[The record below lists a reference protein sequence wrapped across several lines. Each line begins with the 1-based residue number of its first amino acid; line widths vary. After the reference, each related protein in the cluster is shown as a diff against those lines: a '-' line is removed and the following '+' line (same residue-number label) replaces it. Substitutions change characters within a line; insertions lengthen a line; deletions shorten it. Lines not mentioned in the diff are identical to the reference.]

1 MKNILLLLFSLTT
14 TFHVTATVQSE
25 RIDFTIKN
33 ANLDRVIEIAQSY
46 FNSNNAEALKLSLQA
61 ADKALE
67 FENMK
72 QYAIA
77 NELLGK
83 IYLYQGEFKN
93 AETCINISLEYWKS
107 MRDTLKMSFCYGYLG
122 NLNYSTCNYDTAE
135 LFYQKGFELKK
146 LTQDSINFS
155 FSYNAI
161 GNIKLENCRYDE
173 ALKNYHKALELN
185 IRFKNNSGICY
196 THNALGNAYFEINDL
211 ESSKKHFEKALEIGK
226 ENHLDK
232 NIAYTLNHLA
242 KLHNRLS
249 NRITAIDLYN
259 ESLQISKKLLS
270 KNGIG
275 LSYMGIGEVY
285 QSLMQNDKA
294 LEYLHKALKL
304 FEELGSQKNIA
315 NCYLNIGMVL
325 YEMKDHT
332 MAREKFQKSIEI
344 NERIGYLKGSADA
357 YRKIGNTYY
366 QEKNYPLSLASY
378 NKSLSIQRKIGNLK
392 GIASCYTNIG
402 LIHVKRDSLALA
414 MDVFNK
420 AIVIN
425 MGINNIGGVA
435 STYNN
440 LGELYKTKNNHKLAI
455 QYLLKSFDIASEI
468 DRKTLMA
475 ECAKNL
481 SEIYSSDKNY
491 KQSLHYYQL
500 YFDLYNQMYNAQMEN
515 RIGWIQMQ
523 NEREKRVTLEK
534 IFANEKSIEKE
545 KLNKQS
551 LINSFLIVIVVLI
564 LLSTT
569 LIYRLYLAV
578 KKANKKLTNEITVR
592 KKAELQLEENH
603 RNLENLV
610 KIRTIEL
617 IKAKEKAEQSDQL
630 KSSFLANMSH
640 EIRTPM
646 NAIIGFSKLLTM
658 TNSSKKQNHYTS
670 IIYENGHILLTLVN
684 DIMDISMIESKQLKI
699 KKSNF
704 KVYPMLEELK
714 SIFDELKYAD
724 KKNHIEFTIHYNDI
738 PKDLTINSDRVR
750 IKQILINLLRNALKF
765 TKSGHID
772 FGIELIENKIRFFI
786 NDSGIG
792 IPYEDQSLIYDR
804 FRQASNNSAE
814 HGGTGLGLTI
824 SKSLVELLNGNIWF
838 TSKPNVGS
846 QFYVDLPFQSNPIKI
861 SSETSE
867 DDKETDF
874 TGKKILVA
882 EDKKSNFLYIKEV
895 LRKTNAEVIWTK
907 DGVETVEQFKLNHFD
922 LVLMDIQLPKI
933 DGYEVTKKI
942 KLQNPHVP
950 VIVQTE
956 FNHQNE
962 EQKRSESGF
971 DDFIIKPYT
980 GSKLLRIISQNL
992 S

>member
-1 MKNILLLLFSLTT
+1 MKNVLLILLSLII
-14 TFHVTATVQSE
+14 TFPVKATFQSE
-25 RIDFTIKN
+25 KIDFKIKN
-33 ANLDRVIEIAQSY
+33 SNLDRVIEIAQSN
-46 FNSNNAEALKLSLQA
+46 FNSNNAEALKLSMLA
-61 ADKALE
+61 AEKALE

-72 QYAIA
+72 QYANA
-77 NELLGK
+77 NELLGR
-83 IYLYQGEFKN
+83 IHSYQGELKK
-93 AETCINISLEYWKS
+93 AKTCLDASFEYWKN
-107 MRDTLKMSFCYGYLG
+107 MRDTLRMSFCYGYLG
-122 NLNYSTCNYDTAE
+122 DINYSICKYDTAE
-135 LFYQKGFELKK
+135 LFYQKGFEFKK
-146 LTQDSINFS
+146 LTKDSINFS

-161 GNIKLENCRYDE
+161 GNIKLENCKYNE
-173 ALKNYHKALELN
+173 ALENYKKALKLN
-185 IRFKNNSGICY
+185 IRFKSISGICY

-211 ESSKKHFEKALEIGK
+211 KSSKKHFEEALKIGK

-232 NIAYTLNHLA
+232 NIAYTLNQLA
-242 KLHNRLS
+242 KLNNRLS
-249 NRITAIDLYN
+249 NRSTAIDLYN
-259 ESLQISKKLLS
+259 ESLQISEKLLS
-270 KNGIG
+270 KNGLG

-285 QSLMQNDKA
+285 QALMQNDKA
-294 LEYLHKALKL
+294 LEYHHKALKL

-315 NCYLNIGMVL
+315 NCYINIGMVL
-325 YEMKDHT
+325 YEMKDHA

-344 NERIGYLKGSADA
+344 NERIGYLKGVANA

-366 QEKNYPLSLASY
+366 QEKNYPISLTNY
-378 NKSLSIQRKIGNLK
+378 NKSLTIQKKIGNLK

-402 LIHVKRDSLALA
+402 LIHIKRDSSDLA

-440 LGELYKTKNNHKLAI
+440 LGELYKTKNNHKKAI
-455 QYLLKSFDIASEI
+455 QYLLKSFDIASKI

-475 ECAKNL
+475 ESAKNL

-491 KQSLHYYQL
+491 KQSLHYHQL

-523 NEREKRVTLEK
+523 NEREKRVSLEK

-551 LINSFLIVIVVLI
+551 LINSFLMVIVVLI

-569 LIYRLYLAV
+569 LIYSLYLAV
-578 KKANKKLTNEITVR
+578 KKANKKLTSEITVR
-592 KKAELQLEENH
+592 KKAELQLEDNH
-603 RNLENLV
+603 RNLESLV

-658 TNSSKKQNHYTS
+658 TNSTKKQNHYTS
-670 IIYENGHILLTLVN
+670 IIYENGHVLLTLVN
-684 DIMDISMIESKQLKI
+684 DIMDISMLESKQLKI
-699 KKSNF
+699 KKTTF
-704 KVYPMLEELK
+704 KVYPILEELK
-714 SIFDELKYAD
+714 SIFDEIKYAD
-724 KKNHIEFTIHYNDI
+724 KKNDIKFTIHNNNV
-738 PKDLTINSDRVR
+738 PKDLTINSDRIR

-772 FGIELIENKIRFFI
+772 FGIELIEDKLRFFI

-824 SKSLVELLNGNIWF
+824 SKNLVELLDGNIWF

-846 QFYVDLPFQSNPIKI
+846 QFYVDLPLQSNSIKI
-861 SSETSE
+861 SSETSKN
-867 DDKETDF
+867 DKGTDF

-882 EDKKSNFLYIKEV
+882 EDTKSNFLYIKEV
-895 LRKTNAEVIWTK
+895 LRKTNAEVTWTK
-907 DGVETVEQFKLNHFD
+907 NGDETVEQFKLNHFD

-950 VIVQTE
+950 VIIQTA
-956 FNHQNE
+956 FNHRDE
-962 EQKRSESGF
+962 EQKHSEPAF
-971 DDFIIKPYT
+971 DDFITKPYT
-980 GSKLLRIISQNL
+980 GSQLLRIISQNL
-992 S
+992 P